1 MLNILVNDSFSTNK
15 SGKIKKAGGKKNKK
29 GAGKEKKGR
38 QASIMGYSA
47 MEILQMKDAEKK
59 LNEKP
64 QATPVVYFKDFEK
77 RFDELLVKNKTP
89 RQPDTTIESSQL
101 ENLEDP
107 KKRPELDCIA

>member
-64 QATPVVYFKDFEK
+64 
-77 RFDELLVKNKTP
+77 
-89 RQPDTTIESSQL
+89 
-101 ENLEDP
+101 
-107 KKRPELDCIA
+107 